1 MKTFY
6 VLKDIIFL
14 IKKRN
19 NMSKLTVK
27 EIKEQ
32 LDQDSIKYT
41 SKMTKQQLI
50 ELMSKPVEEEH
61 SVLKEPVVL
70 MSQKHFRFN
79 PVNETVDPV
88 ITKVI
93 DDVFRERSEMEP
105 VKKSRKNKEVKKE
118 ELPVGKLEELLV
130 QSEEPEVKK
139 RSLWVDC
146 IKDYC
151 KSKGTG
157 YKIYPKDSNEY
168 KEILDLYNK
177 KKTSKQV

>member
-1 MKTFY
+1 
-6 VLKDIIFL
+6 
-14 IKKRN
+14 
-19 NMSKLTVK
+19 MSKLTVK

-50 ELMSKPVEEEH
+50 ELMSKPVEE
-61 SVLKEPVVL
+61 EPVVL

-118 ELPVGKLEELLV
+118 ELPVGKLEE
-130 QSEEPEVKK
+130 PEVKK